1 MKYIFS
7 ILAIMLLTSC
17 TQIKEEVK
25 IVKPVEPPEYRFVV
39 VEPKDFEF
47 KSYNSGNIIGINKL
61 EVLYGM
67 REKKLN
73 LETMK
78 TELHNRYVPA
88 SSCSYDMCPRYRIRV
103 QYVSTWGVM
112 LKDEFVTSV
121 EPRWLPAELF
131 DDSEFYKNIP

>member
-17 TQIKEEVK
+17 TQVKEEVK
-25 IVKPVEPPEYRFVV
+25 IVKTVEPPEFRFVM

-47 KSYNSGNIIGINKL
+47 KSYNSGNIIGVNKL
-61 EVLYGM
+61 EVLYPFQ
-67 REKKLN
+67 EKKLN

-103 QYVSTWGVM
+103 QYISTWGVM

-121 EPRWLPAELF
+121 EPRWLPAKLF
-131 DDSEFYKNIP
+131 DDSDFYKNIP